1 MEIDTLKI
9 YEKLKKSTNEVL
21 IELRGKLEHLNT
33 MLDLMLEIK
42 EIENLESLCCY
53 SAKEII
59 DMLNA
64 INSPCEIDVNELEAS
79 LYFYTNGISTE
90 SFKKTKRFIDA
101 SKMLAEIKSIM
112 DKFIGNDWSEI
123 LKEKTKLEDDI
134 EQFNR
139 LVELPL
145 NGGKLIGE
153 ILPLQK
159 YEVLVNSGWSE
170 DEKVALYSMLVKSHI
185 EFLKTERIIKLEEEQ
200 QQEDEKIEE
209 ASEQIATIMSER
221 MGNKVIA
228 KSKLDV
234 SKEILEQVNALKN
247 FVKKYKN
254 SFAKKF
260 ESHNFCDTCNQFK
273 LLLDKE
279 EVSLDSIRESFL
291 PTDFNLFLVHCLSA
305 AIEEFEMVADEE
317 LEESALEFAR
327 VELEKSLSDCE
338 KYAKA
343 IAEEE
348 FKVNRANQDM
358 DSRIENVPSE
368 CKIVFY
374 TIGDGASEF
383 EKANKNL
390 SPEGLENVR
399 TLIKMLYE
407 NDVHNSRVLSKGN
420 SKKVRF
426 LNYGNVFI
434 MFRMLFDNHILI
446 YSVEN
451 VSEINKKTTD
461 NRLNAYNPEV
471 EKRIDSIIREG
482 VISPDGTIEYRKL
495 MEQSKKI
502 MSNLNVKIAD
512 VSKGGFHV

>member
-234 SKEILEQVNALKN
+234 SKEMSAILAVKGIIPTILNLYPSKDLLYRSSVNSISGEFNVTTL
-247 FVKKYKN
+247 
-254 SFAKKF
+254 
-260 ESHNFCDTCNQFK
+260 EST
-273 LLLDKE
+273 
-279 EVSLDSIRESFL
+279 
-291 PTDFNLFLVHCLSA
+291 
-305 AIEEFEMVADEE
+305 
-317 LEESALEFAR
+317 
-327 VELEKSLSDCE
+327 
-338 KYAKA
+338 
-343 IAEEE
+343 
-348 FKVNRANQDM
+348 
-358 DSRIENVPSE
+358 
-368 CKIVFY
+368 
-374 TIGDGASEF
+374 
-383 EKANKNL
+383 
-390 SPEGLENVR
+390 
-399 TLIKMLYE
+399 
-407 NDVHNSRVLSKGN
+407 
-420 SKKVRF
+420 
-426 LNYGNVFI
+426 
-434 MFRMLFDNHILI
+434 
-446 YSVEN
+446 
-451 VSEINKKTTD
+451 
-461 NRLNAYNPEV
+461 
-471 EKRIDSIIREG
+471 
-482 VISPDGTIEYRKL
+482 
-495 MEQSKKI
+495 
-502 MSNLNVKIAD
+502 
-512 VSKGGFHV
+512 